1 MFTLWSTE
9 KKNEI
14 FEKRKT
20 RITTTRT
27 IPKSQPKILSPSLA
41 SDSLSAVRDRERR
54 QGQDITHTVMGYIC
68 QGWQL
73 WSDHPFYTQKFI
85 DVDVSSDGYTY
96 HPSSQGEIEI
106 DEDVDSE
113 DEDEGEDD
121 GEDGDEDENEEY
133 VDEDKNNDED
143 AG

>member
-1 MFTLWSTE
+1 
-9 KKNEI
+9 
-14 FEKRKT
+14 
-20 RITTTRT
+20 
-27 IPKSQPKILSPSLA
+27 
-41 SDSLSAVRDRERR
+41 
-54 QGQDITHTVMGYIC
+54 MGYIC

-143 AG
+143 ANSSRGIPDILSSYPSAGQGYKRRDS